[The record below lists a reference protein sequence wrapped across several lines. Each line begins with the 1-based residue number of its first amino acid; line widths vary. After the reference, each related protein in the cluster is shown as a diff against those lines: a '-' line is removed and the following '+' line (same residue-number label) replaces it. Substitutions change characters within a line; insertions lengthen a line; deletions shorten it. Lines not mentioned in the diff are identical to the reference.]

1 MPPPPVV
8 DTTSTIGWPEATVW
22 LAGWLVMLRAAVG
35 ADWKGKLSPFM
46 YVLGIASTFIWS
58 PLAQVFYISVAL
70 IWLVPDKRI
79 ERTLHSH

>member
-1 MPPPPVV
+1 MLLAAAIAYYVLQQ
-8 DTTSTIGWPEATVW
+8 TIIASQGEKSV
-22 LAGWLVMLRAAVG
+22 LRAAVG